1 MKIIPRYVLLKHFLP
16 VFALS
21 ITGFVAIYLIV
32 DFFEHVDQMM
42 ANNVPLRDIYTYFL
56 YKVPIVTTQGIP
68 MAAILSA
75 MIALGLMKR
84 NRELIAM
91 ETAGVNPAYY
101 AAPIALAAL
110 ALSVIHFCV
119 AEFAARPLNQKLE
132 ETWQIKVEHKK
143 PTAWMN
149 PENLWYR
156 QENTI
161 YQIRLY
167 DRKQNVMHLA
177 SIFFLGPNFHITQ
190 RVDARRITWTD
201 SGWLAEDGLII
212 GVNGGTT
219 QQQWFDQKQLY
230 LNITPKDFLAGQTVP
245 DNLSWIDLHR
255 YVEKIEGE
263 GFSATPYRVDLNM
276 RVASPFATFILALLG
291 ILVALRPGIHGGI
304 GAGVGISLGVAFA
317 FIAISNVGSSLASA
331 GALPPFLGVWAGNII
346 FTALV
351 GYFWIRGRG

>member
-1 MKIIPRYVLLKHFLP
+1 M
-16 VFALS
+16 
-21 ITGFVAIYLIV
+21 GFVSIYLIV

-56 YKVPIVTTQGIP
+56 CKIPMVVTQGIP

-75 MIALGLMKR
+75 IIALGLMKR

-101 AAPIALAAL
+101 AAPIAMAAL
-110 ALSVIHFCV
+110 ALAVIHFCV

-132 ETWQIKVEHKK
+132 ETWQVKVEHKQ

-167 DRKQNVMHLA
+167 DRKKNVMQLA
-177 SIFFLGPNFHITQ
+177 SIFFLDPNFHIIQ
-190 RVDARRITWTD
+190 RVDARRIIWTNP
-201 SGWLAEDGLII
+201 GWVAEDGLML
-212 GVNGGTT
+212 GLQGKTAERE
-219 QQQWFDQKQLY
+219 WFDRKQLD
-230 LNITPKDFLAGQTVP
+230 LNITPKDFQAGQTVP
-245 DNLSWIDLHR
+245 DYLSWKDLHR

-276 RVASPFATFILALLG
+276 RIASPFATFLMALLG
-291 ILVALRPGIHGGI
+291 ILVALRPGLHGGI

-317 FIAISNVGSSLASA
+317 FIAVSNVGTSLASA

-346 FTALV
+346 FGAIV
-351 GYFWIRGRG
+351 CYFWVRGSG